1 MEERPLTGGLSRE
14 NAMSRLS
21 RRALGGLALGLAA
34 PAPVRAQGSA
44 ASAWPN
50 RPVRIVVAYA
60 PGGGTDITT
69 RAFAEQLS
77 QRFGQNFVVENRP
90 GANGVVGTEGVARAP
105 ADGYTLLAV
114 TSTHVMN
121 RQMVKPLPFDPATD
135 FTALGLMA
143 RYPLVLMANTSAPFA
158 SVPELVA
165 YAKARPG
172 ELAQATS
179 DAQSSYTA
187 NRFAQAAGLQ
197 LTEVPYRGSGA
208 YLGDLTGGHLK
219 LAWGSPATAMGL
231 LPGGRVRIVAVSSA
245 QRSATL
251 PDVPTLR
258 EAGVDGV
265 EFDGW
270 FALYAPA
277 NLPRDITARMNQAIR
292 EISALPAMQQRLK
305 SLAID
310 AAPLDL
316 EALAAT
322 LRREEEFWAAAARAG
337 LLPNP

>member
-1 MEERPLTGGLSRE
+1 MTQHFGR
-14 NAMSRLS
+14 RL
-21 RRALGGLALGLAA
+21 LGGIALALAA
-34 PAPVRAQGSA
+34 PGLRAQP
-44 ASAWPN
+44 AWPT

-69 RAFAEQLS
+69 RAFAEQLG
-77 QRFGQNFVVENRP
+77 QRFGQSFVVENRP
-90 GANGVVGTEGVARAP
+90 GANGVVGTEAVARAP

-121 RQMVKPLPFDPATD
+121 RQMVSPLPFDPATD
-135 FTALGLMA
+135 FTPIGLMA
-143 RYPLVLMANTSAPFA
+143 RYPLVLMLNVDAPFKDL
-158 SVPELVA
+158 PGMIA
-165 YAKARPG
+165 YARAHPG

-231 LPGGRVRIVAVSSA
+231 LPGGRIKIIAVSSP
-245 QRSATL
+245 QRSSTL
-251 PDVPTLR
+251 PEVPTLR
-258 EAGVDGV
+258 EAGVSEV

-270 FALYAPA
+270 FGLFGPAKLPETITRQLNAALG
-277 NLPRDITARMNQAIR
+277 
-292 EISALPAMQQRLK
+292 EISATPAMQSRLR
-305 SLAID
+305 SLAVD
-310 AAPLDL
+310 PAPLDL
-316 EALAAT
+316 AALAAT
-322 LRREEEFWAAAARAG
+322 LVREEQVWAEAARAG
-337 LLPNP
+337 LLPKP

>member
-1 MEERPLTGGLSRE
+1 MTNIP
-14 NAMSRLS
+14 
-21 RRALGGLALGLAA
+21 RRGLAA
-34 PAPVRAQGSA
+34 LPLALFAPALFAPALRAQ
-44 ASAWPN
+44 SAWPN
-50 RPVRIVVAYA
+50 RPVKIVVAYA

-69 RAFAEQLS
+69 RAFAEQFSL
-77 QRFGQNFVVENRP
+77 RFGQSFVVENRP
-90 GANGVVGTEGVARAP
+90 GANGVVGTEGVSRAP

-121 RQMVKPLPFDPATD
+121 RQMVSPLPFDPATD

-143 RYPLVLMANTSAPFA
+143 RYPLVLMANTSAPFGT
-158 SVPELVA
+158 VQELIA
-165 YAKARPG
+165 YARAHPG

-231 LPGGRVRIVAVSSA
+231 LPGGKVRVIAVSSP
-245 QRSATL
+245 QRSTTL

-258 EAGVDGV
+258 EAGVAGV

-270 FALYAPA
+270 FGLYAPA
-277 NLPRDITARMNQAIR
+277 NLPPEIAQKLNLAMR
-292 EISALPAMQQRLK
+292 EISALPVMQARFR

-310 AAPLDL
+310 PAPMDL
-316 EALAAT
+316 EALAVT
-322 LRREEEFWAAAARAG
+322 LRREEEVWASAARAG
-337 LLPNP
+337 LLPKP

>member
-1 MEERPLTGGLSRE
+1 MNRLT
-14 NAMSRLS
+14 
-21 RRALGGLALGLAA
+21 RRGLAA
-34 PAPVRAQGSA
+34 LPLALCAPALRAQP
-44 ASAWPN
+44 AWPN
-50 RPVRIVVAYA
+50 RPVKVVVAYA

-69 RAFAEQLS
+69 RAFAEQFSL
-77 QRFGQNFVVENRP
+77 RFGQNFVVENKP
-90 GANGVVGTEGVARAP
+90 GANGVVGTEGVSRAP

-121 RQMVKPLPFDPATD
+121 RQMVNPLPFDPATD
-135 FTALGLMA
+135 FTAIGLMA
-143 RYPLVLMANTSAPFA
+143 RYPLVLMANTDAPF
-158 SVPELVA
+158 STVQELLA
-165 YAKARPG
+165 YARAHPG

-187 NRFAQAAGLQ
+187 NRFAQAAGLR

-231 LPGGRVRIVAVSSA
+231 LPGGKVRVIAVSSP

-258 EAGVDGV
+258 EAGVPDV

-270 FALYAPA
+270 FGLYGPA
-277 NLPRDITARMNQAIR
+277 HLPLDITRKLNTAIR
-292 EISALPAMQQRLK
+292 EISALPVMQARLR

-310 AAPLDL
+310 PAPLDL

-322 LRREEEFWAAAARAG
+322 LRREEEVWANAARAG
-337 LLPNP
+337 LLPKP

>member
-1 MEERPLTGGLSRE
+1 MEGRTLMTPRIGR
-14 NAMSRLS
+14 RL
-21 RRALGGLALGLAA
+21 LGGLALALAA
-34 PAPVRAQGSA
+34 PCVQAQP
-44 ASAWPN
+44 AWPT

-69 RAFAEQLS
+69 RVFAEALG
-77 QRFGQNFVVENRP
+77 QRFGQTFVVENRP
-90 GANGVVGTEGVARAP
+90 GANGVVGTEAVARAP

-121 RQMVKPLPFDPATD
+121 RQMVSPLPFDPATD
-135 FTALGLMA
+135 FTPIGLMA
-143 RYPLVLMANTSAPFA
+143 RYPLVLMLNVDAPFKDL
-158 SVPELVA
+158 PGLIA
-165 YAKARPG
+165 YARAHPG

-231 LPGGRVRIVAVSSA
+231 LPGGKIKAIAVSSP
-245 QRSATL
+245 QRSSTL
-251 PDVPTLR
+251 PEVPTLR
-258 EAGVDGV
+258 EAGVPEV

-270 FALYAPA
+270 FGLFGPAKLPEAITRQLNTAL
-277 NLPRDITARMNQAIR
+277 T
-292 EISALPAMQQRLK
+292 EISATPAMQARLR

-310 AAPLDL
+310 PAPMDL
-316 EALAAT
+316 TALAAT
-322 LRREEEFWAAAARAG
+322 LAREEQVWAEAAKSG
-337 LLPNP
+337 LLPKP

>member
-1 MEERPLTGGLSRE
+1 MNHLIGR
-14 NAMSRLS
+14 RL
-21 RRALGGLALGLAA
+21 LGGMALTLAA
-34 PAPVRAQGSA
+34 PRAFAQA
-44 ASAWPN
+44 VWPA

-69 RAFAEQLS
+69 RAFAEALG
-77 QRFGQNFVVENRP
+77 QRFGQTFVVENRP
-90 GANGVVGTEGVARAP
+90 GANGVVGTDAVARSAP
-105 ADGYTLLAV
+105 DGYTLLAV

-121 RQMVKPLPFDPATD
+121 RQMVARLPFDPATD
-135 FTALGLMA
+135 FTPIGLMA
-143 RYPLVLMANTSAPFA
+143 RYPLVLMMNVDAPF
-158 SVPELVA
+158 SDLPGLIA
-165 YAKARPG
+165 YARANPG
-172 ELAQATS
+172 QLAHATS

-231 LPGGRVRIVAVSSA
+231 LPGGRVKIIAVSSP

-258 EAGVDGV
+258 EGGVPDV

-270 FALYAPA
+270 FGLFAPA
-277 NLPRDITARMNQAIR
+277 RLPEAITVQLNTAVN
-292 EISALPAMQQRLK
+292 EIAATPAMQARLR
-305 SLAID
+305 SLAVD

-316 EALAAT
+316 PALART
-322 LRREEEFWAAAARAG
+322 LVREEQLWAEAARAG
-337 LLPNP
+337 LLPKP

>member
-1 MEERPLTGGLSRE
+1 
-14 NAMSRLS
+14 MSNLS

-34 PAPVRAQGSA
+34 PALARAQ
-44 ASAWPN
+44 SAWPN
-50 RPVRIVVAYA
+50 RAVKIVVAYA
-60 PGGGTDITT
+60 PGGGTDITS
-69 RAFAEQLS
+69 RAFAEQLTL
-77 QRFGQNFVVENRP
+77 RFGQSFVVENRP
-90 GANGVVGTEGVARAP
+90 GANGVVGTEGVSRAP
-105 ADGYTLLAV
+105 ADGYTLLAY
-114 TSTHVMN
+114 
-121 RQMVKPLPFDPATD
+121 
-135 FTALGLMA
+135 A
-143 RYPLVLMANTSAPFA
+143 RAH
-158 SVPELVA
+158 
-165 YAKARPG
+165 PG

-219 LAWGSPATAMGL
+219 LAWGSTATAMGL
-231 LPGGRVRIVAVSSA
+231 LPGGKVRIIAVSSA
-245 QRSATL
+245 QRTPTL

-258 EAGVDGV
+258 ESGVEGV

-277 NLPRDITARMNQAIR
+277 HLPRDITQKLNQAIR
-292 EISALPAMQQRLK
+292 EISALPAMRDRLK

-316 EALAAT
+316 EQLAAT
-322 LRREEEFWAAAARAG
+322 LQREEALWAAAARAG
-337 LLPNP
+337 LLPK

>member
-1 MEERPLTGGLSRE
+1 MT
-14 NAMSRLS
+14 AMIGRRL
-21 RRALGGLALGLAA
+21 LGGLALTLAA
-34 PAPVRAQGSA
+34 PALRAQP
-44 ASAWPN
+44 AWPA

-69 RAFAEQLS
+69 RAFAEQLT
-77 QRFGQNFVVENRP
+77 QRFGQTFVVENRP
-90 GANGVVGTEGVARAP
+90 GANGVVGTEAVARAP

-121 RQMVKPLPFDPATD
+121 RQMVNPLPFDPATD
-135 FTALGLMA
+135 FTPIGLMA
-143 RYPLVLMANTSAPFA
+143 RYPLVLMLNADAPFKDL
-158 SVPELVA
+158 PGMIA
-165 YAKARPG
+165 YARANPG

-231 LPGGRVRIVAVSSA
+231 LPGGKIKVIAVSSPK
-245 QRSATL
+245 RSATM
-251 PDVPTLR
+251 PEVPTLR
-258 EAGVDGV
+258 EAGVPEV

-270 FALYAPA
+270 FGLFGPAKLPEAITRQLNTAL
-277 NLPRDITARMNQAIR
+277 N
-292 EISALPAMQQRLK
+292 EISATPAMQARLR

-310 AAPLDL
+310 PAPLDL
-316 EALAAT
+316 PALAAT
-322 LRREEEFWAAAARAG
+322 LVREEQIWAEAARAG
-337 LLPNP
+337 LLPKP